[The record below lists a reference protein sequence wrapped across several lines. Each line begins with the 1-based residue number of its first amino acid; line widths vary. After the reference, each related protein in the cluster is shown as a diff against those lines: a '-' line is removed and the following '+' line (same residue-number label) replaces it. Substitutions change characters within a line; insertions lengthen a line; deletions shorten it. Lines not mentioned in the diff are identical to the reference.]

1 MLKKILGLNKKSS
14 DFYLVLDEE
23 QLNQETNSNTVLVTP
38 PDPEAKTDTDSST
51 VPNTEPKKKSQ
62 TAQKKSQE
70 LSVVNESEPEVET
83 TANTIQ
89 EASTESE
96 PAVSAAKS
104 PKTVTNVEELIANA
118 VGLTYGGTPAV
129 KTTPDVSETD
139 AKSVTIK
146 TFATDYL
153 LSKPAP
159 NRRPGASLN
168 KFREMTRTMKVK
180 MRSGY

>member
-14 DFYLVLDEE
+14 GFYLVLDEE
-23 QLNQETNSNTVLVTP
+23 QLNQETNSQTNLATP
-38 PDPEAKTDTDSST
+38 LDQEAKTDTNSST
-51 VPNTEPKKKSQ
+51 VPKTEPKKKRKK
-62 TAQKKSQE
+62 AQKKSQE

-83 TANTIQ
+83 TGNTIQ

-96 PAVSAAKS
+96 PAVSAAKP
-104 PKTVTNVEELIANA
+104 PKTVADVEELIANA
-118 VGLTYGGTPAV
+118 VGLTYWGTPAV

-146 TFATDYL
+146 TLATDYL

-168 KFREMTRTMKVK
+168 KFREMTRTMKV
-180 MRSGY
+180 R